1 MQPIVII
8 PKNQAEYR
16 FIADLL
22 TRMNIEIAEKEPHT
36 PDKKVGKGLL
46 SLAGI
51 WEGRKINAEQLRKEA
66 WERSS

>member
-8 PKNQAEYR
+8 PKSQAEYR

-22 TRMNIEIAEKEPHT
+22 TRMNIEIAEKEPPT